1 MDSDRA
7 FNELALEIFHLQ
19 RRKNPVYRRFVE
31 SLVDEPSRINRLEEV
46 PFLPLETFKNHRVFT
61 GEGEAEMVFTS
72 TGTTG
77 TGQSRHYIRS
87 LKVYERAFRTGFKHF
102 FGAPEEYR
110 ILALL
115 PSYLEREGSSLIY
128 MMNTL
133 FADSNHPY
141 GHARIETVA
150 SGVIGALLLAVAIGF
165 VVSAS
170 GRLLNPDELPTPSW
184 ITLWP
189 AVIAVIVK
197 EALFHYTRR
206 AARRV
211 KSALIDANA
220 WHHRSDALSS
230 VVVIGGIGGALLGA
244 PWLDALAAILVA
256 GMIGHMGW
264 NFVWKSLQELVDT
277 GLGEEE
283 IRELRERIM
292 SVDGVLSHHQLRTR
306 RMGPRILV
314 DVHIQVDGESNVREA
329 HGIAQEVRRSLLEH
343 GDDVRDVMVSV
354 EPGDREHC
362 TADDEDGVRLT

>member
-1 MDSDRA
+1 M
-7 FNELALEIFHLQ
+7 
-19 RRKNPVYRRFVE
+19 
-31 SLVDEPSRINRLEEV
+31 
-46 PFLPLETFKNHRVFT
+46 
-61 GEGEAEMVFTS
+61 
-72 TGTTG
+72 
-77 TGQSRHYIRS
+77 
-87 LKVYERAFRTGFKHF
+87 
-102 FGAPEEYR
+102 
-110 ILALL
+110 
-115 PSYLEREGSSLIY
+115 GSSRGKPSAGRTETESDWSIKRRV
-128 MMNTL
+128 TL
-133 FADSNHPY
+133 VGAMINVALMVAKVLVGWLGNSQALVADGVHSLSDLMSDVLVLGASRVGSQQADSNHPY

-150 SGVIGALLLAVAIGF
+150 TGVIGALLLAVAIGF

-314 DVHIQVDGESNVREA
+314 DVHIQVDGESNLREA